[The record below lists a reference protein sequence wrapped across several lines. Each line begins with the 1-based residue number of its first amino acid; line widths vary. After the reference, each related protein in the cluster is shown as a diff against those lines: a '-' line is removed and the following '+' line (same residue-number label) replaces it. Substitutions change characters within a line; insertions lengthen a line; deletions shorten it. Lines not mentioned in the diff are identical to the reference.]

1 VPAIDAW
8 FFWFGKWVERTVLLA
23 TTNAGRW
30 RTLVVVVL
38 GGVVMG
44 GWGGRCSRIVWAFIC
59 VTFKVEFVVLFVD
72 VADTTNTL
80 LFREFFF
87 LTTGHFDIDAK

>member
-30 RTLVVVVL
+30 RTVVVVAV
-38 GGVVMG
+38 GGVWQWVVG
-44 GWGGRCSRIVWAFIC
+44 VVVAVELFGRLFALL
-59 VTFKVEFVVLFVD
+59 FKVEFVVLFVD
-72 VADTTNTL
+72 VADTTNT
-80 LFREFFF
+80 FFF
-87 LTTGHFDIDAK
+87 FFENFF